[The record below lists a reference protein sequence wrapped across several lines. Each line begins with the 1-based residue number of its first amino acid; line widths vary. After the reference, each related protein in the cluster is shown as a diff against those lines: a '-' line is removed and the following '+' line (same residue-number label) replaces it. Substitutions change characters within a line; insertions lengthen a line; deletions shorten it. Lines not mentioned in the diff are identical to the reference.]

1 MNTTT
6 RSSTAERFG
15 RRLGRTWRAYLSRER
30 RAVAWLVSVGAPS
43 AAATALVWAVKLA
56 VLGVLLYAAF
66 WLALLLLFA
75 IAAAWA
81 AGRSEAAEEDEW
93 PFIDLH
99 ELRKT
104 PGYDPVLYNDYG
116 HPDYPD
122 EKDL

>member
-15 RRLGRTWRAYLSRER
+15 RRLGRIWRAYLRRER
-30 RAVAWLVSVGAPS
+30 RVVAWLVSVGAPS

-75 IAAAWA
+75 VAAAWGA
-81 AGRSEAAEEDEW
+81 DNTDLDDENKPEW
-93 PFIDLH
+93 REGHSGFGL
-99 ELRKT
+99 
-104 PGYDPVLYNDYG
+104 YDKNEWRHDIG
-116 HPDYPD
+116 DSD
-122 EKDL
+122 EP